1 MEPENKIEAR
11 TARMILDRGVKY
23 TLGEGSI
30 TIRPLR
36 FGTVLVICEKV
47 CDADLTIE
55 KIEEGKNDVIRFF
68 KEYANLM
75 LECVAVAELNDK
87 KKINDKNIEIR
98 ADFYR
103 DNLNAFQLYELF
115 VHVLNLSGIEP
126 FTVTIGL
133 LLSMKEANLSPRTEG
148 S

>member
-1 MEPENKIEAR
+1 MEAENKIEAR

-23 TLGEGSI
+23 TLGEESI

-36 FGTVLVICEKV
+36 FGTVLTICEKV
-47 CDADLTIE
+47 CDADLTVQKVKEGE
-55 KIEEGKNDVIRFF
+55 KDVIRFF

-87 KKINDKNIEIR
+87 KKLNDKNIESR
-98 ADFYR
+98 ADFYK